1 MGRFLITIDGT
12 GNHGC
17 MRELG
22 DGDTVV
28 GCDRPGCVDCM
39 ARELVRRLKRSGAT
53 LETASLR
60 HWPGTDSEVGDD
72 LLTGKR
78 TGSF

>member
-1 MGRFLITIDGT
+1 MGRFIVQIDGT

-17 MRELG
+17 MRDVK
-22 DGDTVV
+22 DGEAVI
-28 GCDRPGCVDCM
+28 GCDRPNCVDCII
-39 ARELVRRLKRSGAT
+39 RECVRRLKRIGTTLDLAT
-53 LETASLR
+53 LT
-60 HWPGTDSEVGDD
+60 HWPDTDSEVKDD